1 MKSTNKH
8 KFLTLMDEVIS
19 NGMLD
24 EIIQNPF
31 YDLTQDVSKLRQNR
45 DCKKGN
51 IDYVFVDLYKELI
64 GTIKDK
70 PPCIE
75 CSDFTIDNCAKTSCE
90 CIKFKRYVC
99 ISKAL

>member
-1 MKSTNKH
+1 MR
-8 KFLTLMDEVIS
+8 FYGILLTTRLKKYLS
-19 NGMLD
+19 QSRTKN
-24 EIIQNPF
+24 
-31 YDLTQDVSKLRQNR
+31 
-45 DCKKGN
+45 CKKSN

-99 ISKAL
+99 ISKAM

>member
-1 MKSTNKH
+1 MKSTNKY
-8 KFLTLMDEVIS
+8 KFLALMDEVIKG
-19 NGMLD
+19 GMLN
-24 EIIQNPF
+24 EILRYPS
-31 YDLTQDVSKLRQNR
+31 YDSTQEVSKPEQNKN
-45 DCKKGN
+45 CKKSN

-99 ISKAL
+99 ISKAM

>member
-8 KFLTLMDEVIS
+8 KFLSLMDEIIS
-19 NGMLD
+19 GGMLD
-24 EIIQNPF
+24 EVLQHPS
-31 YDLTQDVSKLRQNR
+31 YDLIRDISKPEQNR
-45 DCKKGN
+45 DCKKSS

>member
-8 KFLTLMDEVIS
+8 KFLALMDKIIS
-19 NGMLD
+19 EGMLD
-24 EIIQNPF
+24 EVLQYPS
-31 YDLTQDVSKLRQNR
+31 YDLIQDRSKTRQNR
-45 DCKKGN
+45 DCNKSS
-51 IDYVFVDLYKELI
+51 IDYVFVDLYKEII

-99 ISKAL
+99 IAKTL

>member
-1 MKSTNKH
+1 
-8 KFLTLMDEVIS
+8 MDKIITE
-19 NGMLD
+19 GMLD
-24 EIIQNPF
+24 EVLHYPS
-31 YDLTQDVSKLRQNR
+31 YDLIQDRPKTKLNR
-45 DCKKGN
+45 DCKKSS
-51 IDYVFVDLYKELI
+51 IDYVFVDLYKELV

>member
-8 KFLTLMDEVIS
+8 KFLSLMDKIITE
-19 NGMLD
+19 GMLD
-24 EIIQNPF
+24 EVLQYPS
-31 YDLTQDVSKLRQNR
+31 YDLTQDVSKPEQNR
-45 DCKKGN
+45 DCKKSS
-51 IDYVFVDLYKELI
+51 IDYVFVDLYKELV